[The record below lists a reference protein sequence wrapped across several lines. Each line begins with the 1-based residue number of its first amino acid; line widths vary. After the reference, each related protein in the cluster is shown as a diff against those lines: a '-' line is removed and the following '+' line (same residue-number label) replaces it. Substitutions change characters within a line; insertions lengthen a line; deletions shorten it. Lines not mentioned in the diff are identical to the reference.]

1 MFWEVKKLDIITYM
15 VACAVGLCLGT
26 SLAGALYYG
35 IRGLLPRKRV
45 ARTGRRAK

>member
-26 SLAGALYYG
+26 SLAGLLYYG
-35 IRGLLPRKRV
+35 IRGLLPRKRA